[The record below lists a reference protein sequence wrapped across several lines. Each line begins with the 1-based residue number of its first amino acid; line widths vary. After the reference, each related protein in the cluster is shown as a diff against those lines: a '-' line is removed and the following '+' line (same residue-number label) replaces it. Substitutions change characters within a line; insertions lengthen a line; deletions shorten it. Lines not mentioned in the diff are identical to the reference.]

1 MDVNSN
7 MLKPSYYSVL
17 IYMISISC
25 FQDSTSYKTNPLIT
39 EMNERIDFS
48 NIRSNHILEAANYSI
63 IMADS
68 ILNEIIAVQ
77 DSIPTFKN
85 TLLNLDHLY
94 NTISKVWNPIELL
107 SSVSN
112 NEKIRIAC
120 DEASL
125 LISSYSINL
134 SSNLLLYK
142 AIHRYSQS
150 AEAQS
155 LQAHR
160 KRFLASE
167 LRDFQNSGLGLT
179 SDKQAELKKIQN
191 KISRLKINFINNINT
206 YRDSIIVEKSLM
218 KGLSEHFKDER
229 YLGNGMYKLDLSY
242 PTFYPFMESA
252 ESDSIRKL
260 LRIKF
265 LNKGMPEN
273 TNLLDKIIILRDQYA
288 NLLGYPTFASLI
300 INESMAGTPE
310 IVLDFLNDL
319 REKIKYKAN
328 WDTKQILEVKN
339 KLSQQCDTIIYDWEK
354 YYYENKLLQS
364 TYNVNIDEVREYFKL
379 ENVIKGLFQISQ
391 NLFGI
396 KYQQILKPSVWDPD
410 VRMYEIYERSSDR
423 LIGTFYIDLFPR
435 ENKYPHAAEYTIYS
449 GKKIGANYQLPAA
462 CLVCN
467 FPRGTPEKPSLLS
480 HDDVETLFHEFGH
493 LMHDLLSKTELS
505 SQSGTSVLNDFV
517 EAPSQMLENWV
528 WHRDALKLFAT
539 HYRTGEIIPDSLLN
553 RLLASRQLQSGN
565 DLLQQVFY
573 SMLDISLHNGFEP
586 DGSLNTKKMMM
597 KLQRQITHYPHIPG
611 TNQLASFDHLLD
623 YSASYY
629 GYLWSEVYAVD
640 MFSIFEQNGVMDN
653 MTGMRFRKLI
663 LEKGGSDNPMSLV
676 QKFLGREPNNSAFLI
691 KLGIAE

>member
-1 MDVNSN
+1 VKMDVNSN

-77 DSIPTFKN
+77 DSLRTFKN
-85 TLLNLDHLY
+85 TLLNLDQLY

-160 KRFLASE
+160 KRFLESE

-179 SDKQAELKKIQN
+179 SDKQNELKKIQN

-229 YLGNGMYKLDLSY
+229 YLGNEIYKLDLSY

-265 LNKGMPEN
+265 LNKGMPKN
-273 TNLLDKIIILRDQYA
+273 IDILDEIIILRNQYA
-288 NLLGYPTFASLI
+288 DLIGYPSFAAFI
-300 INESMAGTPE
+300 ISEAMAGTPMA
-310 IVLDFLNDL
+310 VWQFLNNLIVKNKFKADL
-319 REKIKYKAN
+319 
-328 WDTKQILEVKN
+328 DTKQ
-339 KLSQQCDTIIYDWEK
+339 
-354 YYYENKLLQS
+354 LL
-364 TYNVNIDEVREYFKL
+364 K
-379 ENVIKGLFQISQ
+379 
-391 NLFGI
+391 
-396 KYQQILKPSVWDPD
+396 
-410 VRMYEIYERSSDR
+410 M
-423 LIGTFYIDLFPR
+423 
-435 ENKYPHAAEYTIYS
+435 
-449 GKKIGANYQLPAA
+449 
-462 CLVCN
+462 
-467 FPRGTPEKPSLLS
+467 
-480 HDDVETLFHEFGH
+480 
-493 LMHDLLSKTELS
+493 
-505 SQSGTSVLNDFV
+505 
-517 EAPSQMLENWV
+517 
-528 WHRDALKLFAT
+528 
-539 HYRTGEIIPDSLLN
+539 
-553 RLLASRQLQSGN
+553 
-565 DLLQQVFY
+565 
-573 SMLDISLHNGFEP
+573 
-586 DGSLNTKKMMM
+586 KKM
-597 KLQRQITHYPHIPG
+597 L
-611 TNQLASFDHLLD
+611 NQQSD
-623 YSASYY
+623 
-629 GYLWSEVYAVD
+629 SE
-640 MFSIFEQNGVMDN
+640 
-653 MTGMRFRKLI
+653 
-663 LEKGGSDNPMSLV
+663 
-676 QKFLGREPNNSAFLI
+676 
-691 KLGIAE
+691 